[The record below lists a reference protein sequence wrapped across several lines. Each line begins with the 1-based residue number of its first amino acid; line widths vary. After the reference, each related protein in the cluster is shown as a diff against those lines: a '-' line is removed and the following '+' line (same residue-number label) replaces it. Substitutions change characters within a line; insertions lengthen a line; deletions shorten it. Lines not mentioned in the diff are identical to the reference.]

1 MQTAG
6 PDVLVQNGPVL
17 FQLINGAPVSAEMS
31 VLLTAVFG
39 TAEMNRKT
47 ERKVTKHHAGVI
59 RRARRTETG
68 MYWST
73 QLYFA
78 V

>member
-1 MQTAG
+1 VSLQLIKRAS
-6 PDVLVQNGPVL
+6 VLV
-17 FQLINGAPVSAEMS
+17 EMS

-39 TAEMNRKT
+39 TAEIDRKT
-47 ERKVTKHHAGVI
+47 KRKVTKRHAGVI

-73 QLYFA
+73 QLYL
-78 V
+78 VV

>member
-1 MQTAG
+1 M
-6 PDVLVQNGPVL
+6 LV
-17 FQLINGAPVSAEMS
+17 EMS

-39 TAEMNRKT
+39 TAEIDRKT
-47 ERKVTKHHAGVI
+47 KRKVTKRHAGVI

-73 QLYFA
+73 QLYL
-78 V
+78 VV